1 MSCLNINIERVLYS
15 NININTEK
23 LEGINTKVD
32 ILSNKLYIQTESLS
46 DLLNINIVK
55 NSSTLNIYPSKIN
68 KSVDINFSII
78 CDVPNIKYLKVNP
91 KEVQWI
97 PSWGLTYEIRS
108 NTEWEVN

>member
-32 ILSNKLYIQTESLS
+32 IISNKLYIQTGF

-78 CDVPNIKYLKVNP
+78 WDVPNIKYLKVNP